1 MPLNDKTPFNALH
14 FHFSSL
20 TFYLLA
26 CYVGIM
32 MAQGGNI
39 CNLPSET
46 GTCRAHIPRYY
57 FDEEAGECRQFI
69 YGGCGG
75 NANNFKTLAECQTA
89 CQYPQTCLVPKKPGP
104 CRGYIPRYYFNE
116 ADGECRQFIYG
127 GCGGNANNFE
137 TEEECIK
144 ECLN

>member
-32 MAQGGNI
+32 MAQGGNN
-39 CNLPSET
+39 CNLPRVT
-46 GTCRAHIPRYY
+46 GPCRAHFLRYY
-57 FDEEAGECRQFI
+57 FDEQAG
-69 YGGCGG
+69 G
-75 NANNFKTLAECQTA
+75 
-89 CQYPQTCLVPKKPGP
+89 
-104 CRGYIPRYYFNE
+104 
-116 ADGECRQFIYG
+116 CRQFIYG